1 MIGLKSYSVSPRHK
15 AGSCPDLRRIPAD
28 AICSIYLLY
37 NFLYSYNAVTAG
49 PDQFTVVRYH
59 QDCSASA
66 LQFFEEYG
74 GFFHMVEVQSAG
86 RFIAKQ
92 DLPAGCDGAGDSQE
106 RHDG

>member
-1 MIGLKSYSVSPRHK
+1 M
-15 AGSCPDLRRIPAD
+15 RRIPAD

-74 GFFHMVEVQSAG
+74 GFFHYVNRCRLAHADAFLAEHPRADVDQVALEAGFNNRQSYYNA
-86 RFIAKQ
+86 RKRVREA
-92 DLPAGCDGAGDSQE
+92 S
-106 RHDG
+106 